1 MAKIHI
7 SPSFFLLPLLG
18 LLAAACATSE
28 DDDRPQVLV
37 DLKLGDGVPAPQK
50 IDVRAERYNGPD
62 SFTIVQSFT
71 VPWDT
76 GSTSP
81 GDAGTSKQVRL
92 VFALNASG
100 PVTIK
105 GLAIGGGSVLAQ
117 GQTTEPVNLTKGQ
130 TVGPFALVMNAIPN
144 PGEDGGIKDSGADQ
158 GASETGPTGAEVG
171 DDASPTPSDAGA
183 DAGVADAV
191 GDTLTVSDVPAGN
204 DDAKDAPVTD
214 ALDGAADSADATG
227 EVGLAW
233 EPAANI
239 QNDPAATCYTPVVTV
254 DPVNEHAYVAWNEEI
269 NIRVK
274 RWNRQTATWE
284 KAITLDD
291 RGSPHSPAI
300 SADAKGNVM
309 VLWGQDTRGV
319 NASLD
324 GVWMARTTDGTT
336 WSPPVRIVSAPAW
349 EVVFA
354 LARNGTGHAAY
365 SKKNGTNWPLHTA
378 YYDGTAWTEN
388 TTAVQAEAYST
399 DAEPQIALSALGDG
413 LLIFSKSWGVAG
425 TVLTANTF
433 TPPIMLDPNYET
445 VSAYDP
451 TLSVNRKGE
460 GIVVWTESSG
470 SNTIALARAYNPST
484 AWSSPT
490 PPLVTASTVAT
501 PAVVLDEQGVV
512 TLVWQQNTKSGGAN
526 MMGKRGTLAGTWSEP
541 TILETDNRAGH
552 SGLVTDYAYPKAAI
566 DGSGNVMI
574 VWRKDLTEGTTSTYG
589 LYATRY
595 AAGTWLPQVKL
606 GQKTGFDVPVYGLAV
621 ADSGLAAVT
630 FKYTNATATTTDP
643 DSDSA
648 LAALFR

>member
-1 MAKIHI
+1 MAKIKI
-7 SPSFFLLPLLG
+7 SPRSFLIPLLG
-18 LLAAACATSE
+18 LLAVACSSS
-28 DDDRPQVLV
+28 DDRSQVVV
-37 DLKLGDGVPAPQK
+37 DLQLGVGVSAPQTVHVSVTQGGVEVK
-50 IDVRAERYNGPD
+50 AIDHTWDNASSPNQIGLFFPSQISGQVTIAATAYTNSAPVAQGQVATPVALSESESVGPYPLVLNGLRTSDNDGGVVD
-62 SFTIVQSFT
+62 SGAT
-71 VPWDT
+71 DT
-76 GSTSP
+76 GAAGTEV
-81 GDAGTSKQVRL
+81 GDAGQ
-92 VFALNASG
+92 
-100 PVTIK
+100 
-105 GLAIGGGSVLAQ
+105 
-117 GQTTEPVNLTKGQ
+117 
-130 TVGPFALVMNAIPN
+130 PN
-144 PGEDGGIKDSGADQ
+144 PH
-158 GASETGPTGAEVG
+158 
-171 DDASPTPSDAGA
+171 SDA
-183 DAGVADAV
+183 DPEAGVADAAFDGAT
-191 GDTLTVSDVPAGN
+191 GDTVSQADVPITN
-204 DDAKDAPVTD
+204 EDAQDAPVTD

-233 EPAANI
+233 EPTANI

-254 DPVNEHAYVAWNEEI
+254 DPVNEHVYVAWNEEI

-274 RWNRQTATWE
+274 RWNRQTAAWG

-309 VLWGQDTRGV
+309 VLWAQDTNGV
-319 NASLD
+319 NSSLD

-365 SKKNGTNWPLHTA
+365 SKKSGSNWPLHTA

-388 TTAVQAEAYST
+388 ATAVQAEAYSA
-399 DAEPQIALSALGDG
+399 DSEPQIALSALGDG

-433 TPPIMLDPNYET
+433 TTPIMLDPNYQT
-445 VSAYDP
+445 VSAYNP
-451 TLSVNRKGE
+451 TISVNRKGE

-470 SNTIALARAYNPST
+470 SNTIALARAYNPAT
-484 AWSSPT
+484 GWSSPT

-501 PAVVLDEQGVV
+501 PAVVLDEQSVV
-512 TLVWQQNTKSGGAN
+512 TLVWQQDTKSGGAN

-566 DGSGNVMI
+566 DGSGNVLI

-595 AAGTWLPQVKL
+595 ASGTWLPQVKL
-606 GQKTGFDVPVYGLAV
+606 GQKTGFDVPVYSLAV

-643 DSDSA
+643 DSDST